1 MFQDLFDFFR
11 LAVLFI
17 SVIYRG
23 WGGGGG
29 GGGEGGG
36 GGGGGEI
43 VPSQS
48 WSKFLIRAKINV
60 FGQNEL
66 VRFLIGF
73 CFVL

>member
-1 MFQDLFDFFR
+1 MFQDFSRFFR

-29 GGGEGGG
+29 DGGGG

-48 WSKFLIRAKINV
+48 WSKFLIGAKINV